1 MNYTTDRVLSD
12 LESEWG
18 SPRDTWSSGQWRV
31 AAERLGEMY
40 EFVADELIYRQP
52 QKQRGRGRPK
62 KILNALA
69 PVISKRRSGTP
80 RVYSD
85 AFCRRLIDDVEQS
98 RKVVRKEPPSARV
111 TDKAA
116 IETMLMAW
124 AKEDGASQHRY
135 RRLVSYYQKFYS
147 RAKSRIAKL

>member
-1 MNYTTDRVLSD
+1 MSYTTDRVLSD
-12 LESEWG
+12 LESELK
-18 SPRDTWSSGQWRV
+18 STRDTWSPEQWQV
-31 AAERLGEMY
+31 AAERLGGMY
-40 EFVADELIYRQP
+40 DFVVDELLYRQP

-69 PVISKRRSGTP
+69 PVISKRRSGAP
-80 RVYSD
+80 REYSD
-85 AFCRRLIDDVEQS
+85 AFLRTLISDVERS
-98 RKVVRKEPPSARV
+98 RELARESPSARV